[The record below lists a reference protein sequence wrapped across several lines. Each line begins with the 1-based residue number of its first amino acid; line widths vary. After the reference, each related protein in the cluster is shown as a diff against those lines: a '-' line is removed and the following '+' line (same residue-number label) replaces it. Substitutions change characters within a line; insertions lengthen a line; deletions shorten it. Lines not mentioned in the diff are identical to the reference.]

1 MSQKYNLW
9 YYFKRVYV
17 GGFSHWSESKIADWI
32 IEMHFHSLPVWGGGG
47 GFWNISNI
55 AVSLVMAVN
64 KAALNS

>member
-1 MSQKYNLW
+1 MWEDFRIGLNQKLQTGLLKCT
-9 YYFKRVYV
+9 F
-17 GGFSHWSESKIADWI
+17 I
-32 IEMHFHSLPVWGGGG
+32 LCQCGGGG